1 MSLAAH
7 EIAALVAELQPLR
20 GSRLDA
26 VRGLRERALAL
37 SLRGPAG
44 PAWLLVSAEADLTR
58 LHALSA
64 RPPAPR
70 QPPPFQAAVRRELEG
85 ARLAGLSARP
95 GDRVAT
101 LEFERGG
108 RRASLVAEL
117 TGRHGNLFLVDES
130 GVIRAS
136 AGRNLSERR
145 ALVPGRPYV
154 PPAPRPP
161 EGPRAPRF
169 APVAGA
175 PFPLSAA
182 VEACYRELEAERA
195 LREGRRRLREPLRAA
210 ADRSRRA
217 LAKLAE
223 EAARV
228 PAAEA
233 DRRLADL
240 LKANLQALPRGRRE
254 AVLTEWTAEGPRE
267 VRVTLDP
274 ALTPRQNMERYYRR
288 FRRIADSAA
297 RVEGRAAEVRG
308 RLEALQGLLLALERA
323 GPEALPRLE
332 REARRAGA
340 APRREEAPRRRREQ
354 PPPPWRVFRTLG
366 GAAVLVGKSA
376 HGNDALLRQAGGNDG
391 WLHARGRGGAHVV
404 LRLGKGKAPGQE
416 DLLDAAHLAAHFSE
430 ARGEPTVEVAWTRAR
445 HVRKPRGAA
454 PGAVTY
460 SQERTLPL
468 RLEPARLSR
477 LLAAEEGNEDEP

>member
-1 MSLAAH
+1 M
-7 EIAALVAELQPLR
+7 VAELQPLM
-20 GSRLDA
+20 GSRVDA
-26 VRGLRERALAL
+26 VRGLSERALAL

-58 LHALSA
+58 LHALSG

-70 QPPPFQAAVRRELEG
+70 APPPFQAVARRELEG
-85 ARLAGLSARP
+85 ARLVSLTARP
-95 GDRVAT
+95 GDRVVA
-101 LEFERGG
+101 LDFDRGG
-108 RRASLVAEL
+108 RRASLLAEL
-117 TGRHGNLFLVDES
+117 TGRHGNLFLLDQD
-130 GVIRAS
+130 GTIRAS

-145 ALVPGRPYV
+145 ALVPGRPWV

-161 EGPRAPRF
+161 GSPRPARF
-169 APVAGA
+169 QPLAGA
-175 PFPLSAA
+175 PFPLSPA
-182 VEACYRELEAERA
+182 VEARYAALEAERA

-210 ADRSRRA
+210 AERFRRA
-217 LAKLAE
+217 LARLAE

-233 DRRLADL
+233 DRRVADL

-254 AVLTEWTAEGPRE
+254 AVLTEWTADGARE
-267 VRVTLDP
+267 VRVALDP

-297 RVEGRAAEVRG
+297 RVEARAAEVRG
-308 RLEALQGLLLALERA
+308 QLQAVERLLAALERA

-332 REARRAGA
+332 REARRLGA
-340 APRREEAPRRRREQ
+340 APRPPAAPRRRRSE
-354 PPPPWRVFRTLG
+354 PAPPWRAFRTLG

-376 HGNDALLRQAGGNDG
+376 EGNDALLKEAGGNDA

-404 LRLGKGKAPGQE
+404 LRLGRGKAPGQD

-430 ARGEPTVEVAWTRAR
+430 ARGEPTAEVAWTRAR
-445 HVRKPRGAA
+445 HVKRPRGAA

-460 SQERTLPL
+460 SQERTVLL
-468 RLEPARLSR
+468 RVEPSRLQR
-477 LLAAEEGNEDEP
+477 LLAAEEGAEDEP